1 MTEKKRITNQRM
13 IVAMLSILMVMF
25 IQVFLHVAHYLCLLV
40 LLVSSDSIRSIGFA
54 VEVVFDLNSDE
65 DKRLSWVTSCTPRV
79 VSPEPIHP
87 MIPRYII
94 RIDAPIRGAKELPK
108 TSTKS
113 EDPVRDG
120 LLTRKM

>member
-1 MTEKKRITNQRM
+1 M
-13 IVAMLSILMVMF
+13 
-25 IQVFLHVAHYLCLLV
+25 
-40 LLVSSDSIRSIGFA
+40 VSSDSISSIGLA
-54 VEVVFDLNSDE
+54 IQVVFDLNSGE

-113 EDPVRDG
+113 EEPVREG
-120 LLTRKM
+120 LLTRKI